1 MIEVIDFDTNQTKY
15 GKMTT
20 VSKILSLLSYSLSEK
35 FSSNWNLLTLIFDK
49 VLTKINAMGF
59 NHSNKLCIWAC

>member
-35 FSSNWNLLTLIFDK
+35 FSSNWNLLTIIFDK

-59 NHSNKLCIWAC
+59 NQSNKLCIWAC